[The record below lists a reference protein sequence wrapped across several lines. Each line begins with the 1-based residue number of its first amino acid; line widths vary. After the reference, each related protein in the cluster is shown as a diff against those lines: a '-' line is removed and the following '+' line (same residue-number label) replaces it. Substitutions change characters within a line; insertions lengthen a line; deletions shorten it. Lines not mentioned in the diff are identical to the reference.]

1 MNSRLTGVLSMLVGL
16 SFLLP
21 AHTQPTETAQAE
33 IDFLLQYIEVS
44 GCAFRRNGDW
54 HDSAAARA
62 HLASKYAYL
71 ASSKRIT
78 SAEDF
83 IDKAA
88 SRSSLSGEDYEVRC
102 GACPT
107 IKSNEWLR
115 AVLTRYRVM
124 VAARA
129 EDGSS

>member
-1 MNSRLTGVLSMLVGL
+1 MLVGL

-21 AHTQPTETAQAE
+21 AYAQPMETAQAE

-44 GCAFRRNGDW
+44 GCEFYRNGDW
-54 HDSAAARA
+54 HDSVAARA
-62 HLASKYAYL
+62 HLASKYDYL
-71 ASSKRIT
+71 ASRKRIA

-102 GACPT
+102 GACAT

-115 AVLTRYRVM
+115 AVLARYRVM
-124 VAARA
+124 VARA